1 MMRKKT
7 GNSKPKMS
15 KSKSIKKPIDKLN
28 KTQELSEQLT
38 PLAQMVVN
46 AYDAAHSK
54 SKSTSLE
61 DTKRDLETLKAP
73 IEKTHYRLTPKG
85 ILFAILSEV
94 YSIDGNMQKFEY
106 FMNRLMTALS
116 LLSTDGQTSCAFG
129 KDFNDFFETFVTTMN
144 LCGCLKKKLD
154 ENGVEVDVQKLIQ
167 ELMLGPNGQHQ

>member
-1 MMRKKT
+1 
-7 GNSKPKMS
+7 
-15 KSKSIKKPIDKLN
+15 
-28 KTQELSEQLT
+28 
-38 PLAQMVVN
+38 MVVN

-116 LLSTDGQTSCAFG
+116 LLSTDG
-129 KDFNDFFETFVTTMN
+129 
-144 LCGCLKKKLD
+144 
-154 ENGVEVDVQKLIQ
+154 
-167 ELMLGPNGQHQ
+167 